1 MGDWI
6 AAGIDTGFDSSTGL
20 AEVATNWDM
29 VDERDFGYPSG
40 ELQVKLLYW
49 DSVLWLIYKLWHDV
63 AVLPVPTTRV

>member
-1 MGDWI
+1 
-6 AAGIDTGFDSSTGL
+6 
-20 AEVATNWDM
+20 M